1 MSTTMCSICGSVSV
15 PAGSFGCGS
24 DPGRRIEAAPGVDV
38 ELDGNERAV
47 VLEDERAVVLGGD
60 VDFVDEVHAA
70 SAVPAARTPSP
81 LSRDRRLS
89 AESAP
94 TSIVAGSSRAWS
106 STGLH
111 LYRERHV

>member
-1 MSTTMCSICGSVSV
+1 MSTTMCSICGIVSV
-15 PAGSFGCGS
+15 PAGSFGFGS

-47 VLEDERAVVLGGD
+47 VLGDD

-70 SAVPAARTPSP
+70 SAVPAARAPRP

-89 AESAP
+89 AGSAP
-94 TSIVAGSSRAWS
+94 TSIVAGSSCA
-106 STGLH
+106 
-111 LYRERHV
+111 